1 MKVRT
6 SIAAGAAVVL
16 GTTVALLV
24 PAVASAHSDTAS
36 AALSS
41 AVVKSV
47 RFSGSAGNYTV
58 TINGSG
64 FGVYRGTL
72 PFTGNIPYLCI
83 VDNAQVGN
91 GTYGCFE
98 NTLTVKSW
106 TGSKIT
112 VGGFGGSPGD
122 AVEIA
127 IWSPQSTGEVAW
139 GGNIAGNLGTAI
151 SSVAVSGSGRNLK
164 FIISGSGFGKA
175 PVKMPYTGDLNFVRL
190 IDWGQLEC
198 VDSDSDG
205 LFEAGFSAWGIYT
218 ADTVWVRYAS
228 WSNTQIVINGFGGEY
243 GAGCAKA
250 LAGDPIAIAIYASH
264 DTSDAGPQTAWAGRA
279 A

>member
-16 GTTVALLV
+16 GTTAASLV
-24 PAVASAHSDTAS
+24 PAVASAHGGTAS

-58 TINGSG
+58 TISGSG

-72 PFTGNIPYLCI
+72 PFTGTIPYLCI
-83 VDNAQVGN
+83 VDNAQVGD
-91 GTYGCFE
+91 GTYGCYE
-98 NTLTVKSW
+98 NTLTVDSW
-106 TGSKIT
+106 TGSKIK

-139 GGNIAGNLGTAI
+139 AGNIAGNLGTAI

-164 FIISGSGFGKA
+164 FTINGSGFGKA
-175 PVKMPYTGDLNFVRL
+175 PVKMPYSGDLNFVRL
-190 IDWGQLEC
+190 TDWGQLEC
-198 VDSDSDG
+198 GGNDG
-205 LFEAGFSAWGIYT
+205 LFEAGFSTWGFYT
-218 ADTVWVRYAS
+218 ADTVWLRYAS
-228 WSNTQIVINGFGGEY
+228 WSNTQIVINGFSGEY

-250 LAGDPIAIAIYASH
+250 LAGDPIAIAIYASR
-264 DTSDAGPQTAWAGRA
+264 DTSDGGPQTAWAGRA
-279 A
+279 T